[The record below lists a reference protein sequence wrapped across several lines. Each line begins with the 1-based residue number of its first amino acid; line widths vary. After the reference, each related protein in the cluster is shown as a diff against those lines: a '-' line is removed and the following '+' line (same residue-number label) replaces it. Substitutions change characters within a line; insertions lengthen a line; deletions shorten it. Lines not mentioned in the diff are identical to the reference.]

1 MAFFDWNHD
10 GKKNYADNAIEMMII
25 DDIEEE
31 KAREQANRGNTS
43 EWGAAYSGKQ
53 AYSKGYTA
61 ADKSTEEDTEVVFS
75 AIKILWGIAAI
86 GILLANVIGIFSG
99 YVSWLGLVVSIIV
112 LVLIIRSFK
121 KKTVKKRKN

>member
-10 GKKNYADNAIEMMII
+10 GKKNYVDNAIEMMII

-31 KAREQANRGNTS
+31 KARGQANRGNTS

-53 AYSKGYTA
+53 AYSKGHTVIGN
-61 ADKSTEEDTEVVFS
+61 STDENAEVVFS

-121 KKTVKKRKN
+121 KKRVKKRKN